1 MEKKIKDSAK
11 DIIQESI
18 RVKQAILYEGL
29 EDIIKATE
37 IIIDALI
44 SKKKVLFFGNG
55 GSAANASH
63 FVNDMAKSASDMT
76 KNRFKCLS
84 LNEHISLITAIS
96 NDYEYK
102 DIFKRQMENFAT
114 EEDFLLTLSVS
125 GNSPN
130 CVEAVRWAN
139 EKGIHTIALIGAHNG
154 QLAELA
160 REVIVVN
167 SKHFGHVE
175 DIHMLIC
182 HMIAYAFIENP
193 EIVDAD

>member
-1 MEKKIKDSAK
+1 MQEWLENYMADYKKALEEVPLEAVKNIILKFARANKEKRHIF
-11 DIIQESI
+11 
-18 RVKQAILYEGL
+18 V
-29 EDIIKATE
+29 
-37 IIIDALI
+37 
-44 SKKKVLFFGNG
+44 FGNG
-55 GSAANASH
+55 GSASNASH

-96 NDYEYK
+96 NDYSYK
-102 DIFKRQMENFAT
+102 DIFKKQMENFAA
-114 EEDFLLTLSVS
+114 EGDFLLTLSVS

-139 EKGIHTIALIGAHNG
+139 EKDLHTIAFIGAHNG

-160 REVIVVN
+160 GEVIVVN

-193 EIVDAD
+193 EIVDSD